1 MAYSAKSSHNSLDGS
16 TLSSNTIDIEK
27 QLFPYCIVW
36 TPIPLLTWLL
46 PFIGHMGIA
55 NSDGIIYD
63 FAGPYTIGERKLA
76 FGDPTKYWQLN
87 PNLANNGKD
96 GFDKGVEEG
105 CNIYRTRMHNLL
117 CDNCHSHVARCLNI
131 MNYDNSSWNMVKLAF
146 LILLYGKYV
155 SFGGVLKTWIPFLFI
170 VSVFVTVSLLL

>member
-1 MAYSAKSSHNSLDGS
+1 MAYSAKSSHHELDET

-36 TPIPLLTWLL
+36 TPIPFLTFVYINTTFMISTFVVVLCQRAFRCFPFRWLL

-105 CNIYRTRMHNLL
+105 CNIYRTRMVN
-117 CDNCHSHVARCLNI
+117 DKGYS
-131 MNYDNSSWNMVKLAF
+131 YK
-146 LILLYGKYV
+146 
-155 SFGGVLKTWIPFLFI
+155 
-170 VSVFVTVSLLL
+170 